1 MAYSLVDKLFANRQF
16 EEEVE
21 ILGLKVRFRVLSAAE
36 EEQVGRVMKSENLL
50 QMMQSRRIPTLA
62 RAIVS
67 IDGVALKDFDEI
79 KQRLRDVPQPTLE
92 EAIEH
97 ELRGVKYTEEV
108 ISDLYVAYSDFR
120 GRYRQH
126 LDSLKKSSQETSPAT
141 AG

>member
-1 MAYSLVDKLFANRQF
+1 MTYSLVDKLYANRQF

-36 EEQVGRVMKSENLL
+36 EEQVGRAMKSENLL

-62 RAIVS
+62 RAIIS
-67 IDGVALKDFDEI
+67 IDGAALKDFDEI

-92 EAIEH
+92 EAIEQ
-97 ELRGVKYTEEV
+97 ELRGPKYTEEV

-126 LDSLKKSSQETSPAT
+126 LDSLKKSSQETSPAV